1 MRSTSAASLA
11 AVAAGFEPVLRA
23 AGPEAATLGA
33 QMFAVVDALDSS
45 GSLRRAVTDP
55 SRSADA
61 KAALV
66 AQMLS
71 GKADDRV
78 VEVVSAF
85 ARVRWSAEADL
96 TEALEQVAADAVLA
110 AAQSAGTLERVEHE
124 LFRLDRM
131 LVGQRELRRALTDRG
146 VSPQLRGT
154 LVRDLLKGKVDPATE
169 QLVERAAIAPR
180 GRTMTTMLSA
190 LGRLAARRREMLVA
204 VVTAAAPLSAAQ
216 SARLTEVLERT
227 YGRAVQL
234 NVSVDPDVLGGLRV
248 EVGPEVVDSTMVA
261 RLDEV
266 RRRLAG

>member
-1 MRSTSAASLA
+1 MRSTSAASLES
-11 AVAAGFEPVLRA
+11 VAAGFEPVLRA
-23 AGPEAATLGA
+23 AGADATTLGG

-61 KAALV
+61 KARLV
-66 AQMLS
+66 TEMLS

-96 TEALEQVAADAVLA
+96 TEALEQVATDAVLA
-110 AAQSAGTLERVEHE
+110 AAQSAGTLERVENE

-131 LVGQRELRRALTDRG
+131 LVGQRELRRALTDRS
-146 VSPQLRGT
+146 VSPELRGT
-154 LVRDLLKGKVDPATE
+154 LVRDLLADKVDPATR
-169 QLVERAAIAPR
+169 QLVERAAVAPR
-180 GRTMTTMLSA
+180 GRTMTAMLAA

-216 SARLTEVLERT
+216 SARLTQLLERT

-234 NVSVDPDVLGGLRV
+234 NFSVDPEVMGGLRV
-248 EVGPEVVDSTMVA
+248 QVGPEVVDSTMIA
-261 RLDEV
+261 RLDDA
-266 RRRLAG
+266 RRTLAG